1 MVDLDYILYII
12 IIVLLCILINKVYD
26 KNGKE
31 GFEHRGNAIIAS
43 TKKIESVI
51 ESAEYGYFNIDEWSD
66 VTGFKTSKFKRKNVL
81 DIKPALDNLIKK
93 KTKEIV
99 VGSGTF
105 DVIDPAPG
113 LPNFLIV
120 KFSKP
125 VVVTDAIGQMPY
137 YTKEMGASNALI
149 SLSGAYVWK
158 DGDSMSLKF
167 ANYQPDPFWF
177 DSGKAFYKIA
187 ELFAYITIKMPY
199 QFLNQL
205 ANLAVTFMENIREI
219 FAPIF
224 DFIDQ
229 MRKLAEKVIRYYID
243 VFKWGFEQFAA
254 IMKDIPG
261 FLKAQL
267 NNFINFIQDVL
278 TKTFNLLQMFFDLF
292 MKMFNTLIQLPM
304 QLFSMIEQLGTIMAN
319 LFTILINIPTAALNM
334 IIAFQTITI
343 DAMAKTPTVPFMDM
357 FLK

>member
-1 MVDLDYILYII
+1 
-12 IIVLLCILINKVYD
+12 
-26 KNGKE
+26 
-31 GFEHRGNAIIAS
+31 
-43 TKKIESVI
+43 
-51 ESAEYGYFNIDEWSD
+51 
-66 VTGFKTSKFKRKNVL
+66 
-81 DIKPALDNLIKK
+81 
-93 KTKEIV
+93 
-99 VGSGTF
+99 
-105 DVIDPAPG
+105 
-113 LPNFLIV
+113 
-120 KFSKP
+120 
-125 VVVTDAIGQMPY
+125 
-137 YTKEMGASNALI
+137 
-149 SLSGAYVWK
+149 
-158 DGDSMSLKF
+158 
-167 ANYQPDPFWF
+167 
-177 DSGKAFYKIA
+177 
-187 ELFAYITIKMPY
+187 
-199 QFLNQL
+199 
-205 ANLAVTFMENIREI
+205 MENIREI